1 MMTANSG
8 APFNITT
15 GDDDNHDGSFTDRPA
30 GLRRDANL
38 TPNFYTLPIF
48 RERTAGARAP
58 GMTLSQ
64 FLTTF
69 YPNGVIAQGPGNFN
83 VNTSL
88 SKTFGFGKR
97 ESNGN
102 GRQAQADQNGESGGG
117 GRGGRGGLGG
127 PGG

>member
-1 MMTANSG
+1 
-8 APFNITT
+8 
-15 GDDDNHDGSFTDRPA
+15 A

-38 TPNFYTLPIF
+38 TPDFYYLPIF
-48 RERTAGARAP
+48 LERTAGARAP

-97 ESNGN
+97 ESNGQR
-102 GRQAQADQNGESGGG
+102 GQVVDQTGQDVDTGGGGGG
-117 GRGGRGGLGG
+117 GRGGRGRRGCGG
-127 PGG
+127 R